1 MQSEGTGARL
11 VSVSRR
17 LAGRTASMLDW
28 GFCAYGDI
36 DLAGQRLM
44 SKGGI
49 KRNRQG
55 MDVAGNRC
63 HLPLIDGFQ
72 GNQVT
77 LSN

>member
-1 MQSEGTGARL
+1 
-11 VSVSRR
+11 
-17 LAGRTASMLDW
+17 MLDW